1 MDLRELIKKGRG
13 QLLEFMPQPETEMLA
28 ETLVAFANADGGTIL
43 VGLGTAGTLFEEVEA
58 EHLEAL
64 LLRAQ
69 GMCHPPV
76 TTGWQPLDTGRGTAI
91 AISVPR
97 SPELHSLF
105 DGRVLLR
112 SGTKNRPLSGKEIRH
127 LASAKGTGEY
137 EQEVV
142 YGATQADLDEKT
154 IVEYAAKRRLRGPR
168 GEKLSGTE
176 LLLDSGA
183 IDAEG
188 KPTVAG
194 LLLFGRNPQR
204 LLPQSG
210 AVLVRFAGTEP
221 TSGEGLP
228 GYMRREEIS
237 GSLGQV
243 IENLWNMIW
252 EEMRHES
259 VISGLKREER
269 PEYPP
274 FAVREAIVNAVAH
287 RDYRLS
293 GRRIEVR
300 MFDDRMEIISP
311 GGLPGHITLDNIVE
325 EHFSR
330 NPRIVKGLY
339 YWGFIEELGLGIDRM
354 IDEMVQ
360 AGHPPPQFEARPF
373 TFKVTLRNVRERP
386 VSKWAQKLNE
396 RQIKA
401 LTYLQDHNRITN
413 RDYQSLCPDVT
424 SETLRLDLAD
434 MVDKGILLRIGA
446 KKGTYYILK

>member
-1 MDLRELIKKGRG
+1 MDLRELLKNGRG
-13 QLLEFMPQPETEMLA
+13 QLLEVMPQPQVEALA
-28 ETLVAFANADGGTIL
+28 ETLVAFANADGGTVIIGLSTSGAL
-43 VGLGTAGTLFEEVEA
+43 VEDIQP

-69 GMCHPPV
+69 AMCSPPV
-76 TTGWQPLDTGRGTAI
+76 PTDWQPLDAGHGMAI
-91 AISVPR
+91 AISVAR
-97 SPELHSLF
+97 SPQLHSVA
-105 DGRVLLR
+105 GGPVLLR
-112 SGTKNRPLSGKEIRH
+112 SGTKNRALSGEEIRQ
-127 LASAKGTGEY
+127 LASAKGAGDY

-142 YGATQADLDEKT
+142 SGATLADLDDNLITEH
-154 IVEYAAKRRLRGPR
+154 ADKRRLRGPR
-168 GEKLSGTE
+168 GEQLSGME
-176 LLLDSGA
+176 LLADSGA
-183 IDAEG
+183 ITSEG
-188 KPTVAG
+188 QVTVAG
-194 LLLFGRNPQR
+194 VLLFGRNPQR
-204 LLPQSG
+204 WLPQSG

-221 TSGEGLP
+221 AGSASPP

-237 GSLGQV
+237 GPVGHV
-243 IENLWNMIW
+243 VERLWNAIW
-252 EEMRHES
+252 EEVRHES

-311 GGLPGHITLDNIVE
+311 GGLPGHITLDNIVQ

-330 NPRIVKGLY
+330 NPRLVKGLY
-339 YWGFIEELGLGIDRM
+339 YGGFIEELGLGIDRM
-354 IDEMVQ
+354 IDEMIQ
-360 AGHPPPQFEARPF
+360 AGHPAPHFEAHPF

-386 VSKWAQKLNE
+386 ASKWAQSLNE

-401 LTYLQDHNRITN
+401 LDYLQEHGRITN
-413 RDYQSLCPDVT
+413 REYQNLSPDVT
-424 SETLRLDLAD
+424 PETLRLDLAD
-434 MVDKGILLRIGA
+434 MVDKGVLLRIGD